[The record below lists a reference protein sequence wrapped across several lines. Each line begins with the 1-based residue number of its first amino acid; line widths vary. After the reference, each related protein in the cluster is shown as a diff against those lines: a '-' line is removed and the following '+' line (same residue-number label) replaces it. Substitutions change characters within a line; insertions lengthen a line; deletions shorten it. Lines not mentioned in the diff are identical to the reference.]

1 MKIGIIGGTFN
12 PIHFGHLILSEY
24 IREEM
29 GLDKII
35 FIPARIPPHKSLTN
49 IPSGAIRM
57 EMVSLAIKS
66 NDNFS
71 VSSIEL
77 DREGTSYTIDTI
89 TELNKNYPENQFYL
103 IIGEDSLFQLHRWK
117 RFNQLIKE
125 SNFIV
130 ADRIS
135 SENIQVENRIRKLN
149 HKYNGNIVKANS
161 PLIEISSTMIR
172 DRVNRSLS
180 IKYLVPEEVENY
192 ILNKGLYK
200 MGSTNDWN
208 CF

>member
-29 GLDKII
+29 DLDKII
-35 FIPARIPPHKSLTN
+35 FIPTRIPPHKSSTN

-57 EMVSLAIKS
+57 EMLSLAIKS
-66 NDNFS
+66 NNNFS

-89 TELNKNYPENQFYL
+89 IELNKNYPDDEFYL
-103 IIGEDSLFQLHRWK
+103 IIGEDSLFQLHTWE

-135 SENIQVENRIRKLN
+135 SEDIQVENRIQELN
-149 HKYNGNIVKANS
+149 HRYNGNIVKANS

-172 DRVNRSLS
+172 DRVNGGLS

-200 MGSTNDWN
+200 MGNINDWN

>member
-29 GLDKII
+29 DLDKII
-35 FIPARIPPHKSLTN
+35 FIPTRIPPHKSSTN

-57 EMVSLAIKS
+57 EMLSLAIKS
-66 NDNFS
+66 NNNFS

-89 TELNKNYPENQFYL
+89 IELNKNYPDDEFYL
-103 IIGEDSLFQLHRWK
+103 IIGEDSLFQLHTWE

-135 SENIQVENRIRKLN
+135 SEDIQVENRIQELN
-149 HKYNGNIVKANS
+149 HRYNGNIVKANS

-172 DRVNRSLS
+172 DRVNGGLS

-200 MGSTNDWN
+200 MGNIND
-208 CF
+208 